1 MLVFVHVP
9 GGRVV
14 TAKGNAAGL
23 AGAQVHPAAAVLY
36 ALGAFILFYGFNF
49 FYAFKVLAK

>member
-1 MLVFVHVP
+1 MP

-36 ALGAFILFYGFNF
+36 ALGAFILFCGFNF